1 MSRFTCLALLVYVLL
16 SACLFVPAAT
26 AQAPVLQVSGPQP
39 AAACNSSFPEA
50 CVTFLD
56 GSYTPSNQ
64 LTFQVTSSDGGAISF
79 TASAMLVEPSGVTL
93 PITFSVTPV
102 PQTTPASVT
111 VQIQVNKGADGYPT
125 GTYLG
130 YLTLTSPSAS
140 NSPLNFPIQLTVFPS
155 PAAFLVSSPDFSK
168 GTELDFGTVA
178 AAKMNLSVQVTDT
191 SSPVPSF
198 SVTTSTTDGNHWLS
212 AQGTNNGASCSTPPC
227 QLSISVNPTGLPAS
241 KYYAGFV
248 TLAPNDG
255 TGGAVV
261 TVTMTAAVNYTLT
274 VSDVGQGLVTSSDGG
289 INCVNGSGACS
300 TSYASGTMVTLNA
313 TPATGWSFQG
323 WSGACSGSGSRC
335 QVTMNSNLA
344 STATFAQAQPANY
357 TLMVSDVGQGTITST
372 DGSINCISGS
382 GACSASYSSGTNV
395 TLNATAATGWSF
407 QGWSGACTGIESV
420 CQVTMNSNLSPNA
433 TFKQA
438 ANYTLTVSEA
448 GQGTVTST
456 DGSISCISGSGAC
469 SASYSSGTNVTLNA
483 TAATGWSFQGW
494 SGACTGIGSVCQV
507 TMNSN
512 LSPNATFKQAA
523 NYTLTVS
530 EAGQGTVTSTDG
542 SISCI
547 SGSGACSASY
557 PSGTVVPLNA
567 TAASGWSFQGWS
579 GACTG
584 IGSVCQVTMNSNLSP
599 NATFKQNV
607 INPTQGPL
615 LFVTM
620 PPCRVVDTRDNT
632 KPEGFGPPS
641 FSVGTT
647 RSFTIPSGPCNGIPA
662 NAQAYALNVTVV
674 PNGPLEYITVWPT
687 GQSQPNASTLNSFD
701 GEVKANAAIVAAG
714 TGAAISVYATNDTDV
729 VLDINGYFVPN
740 TEANALAFYPLAPCR
755 VVDTRPGAASTI
767 ATGRL
772 AASSITTLPILSSN
786 CNVPAT
792 AQAYSLNFTLVPPE
806 TPVAYLTVWPT
817 GEAQPFVSTLND
829 PTGTVEANAGI
840 VPAGSGGSIDVY
852 VTDATDLVVD
862 INGYFAPAAE
872 GGLSLYT
879 LAPCRVLDTRNPVG
893 TPPFQGAINVDVI
906 RSGCIATNA
915 AQAYVF
921 NATVVPG
928 GPLALLNIVAGRKR
942 ATIGIDAERVHGPGD
957 QQHGDRAHEKYGDQ
971 RVHQQQHVFDPGPVR
986 LLRAV
991 TPRTAPLSQPRRRD
1005 AQGDPITCLESTS
1018 RLASPLIGAM
1028 NSALMSFANTRCV
1041 FRQFHGCLVLP

>member
-1 MSRFTCLALLVYVLL
+1 MFNYSVAANVG
-16 SACLFVPAAT
+16 PAQT
-26 AQAPVLQVSGPQP
+26 ITV
-39 AAACNSSFPEA
+39 
-50 CVTFLD
+50 
-56 GSYTPSNQ
+56 
-64 LTFQVTSSDGGAISF
+64 SF
-79 TASAMLVEPSGVTL
+79 T
-93 PITFSVTPV
+93 
-102 PQTTPASVT
+102 Q
-111 VQIQVNKGADGYPT
+111 
-125 GTYLG
+125 
-130 YLTLTSPSAS
+130 
-140 NSPLNFPIQLTVFPS
+140 PS
-155 PAAFLVSSPDFSK
+155 PATFTIYQAGS
-168 GTELDFGTVA
+168 A
-178 AAKMNLSVQVTDT
+178 APMNE
-191 SSPVPSF
+191 
-198 SVTTSTTDGNHWLS
+198 
-212 AQGTNNGASCSTPPC
+212 
-227 QLSISVNPTGLPAS
+227 
-241 KYYAGFV
+241 
-248 TLAPNDG
+248 
-255 TGGAVV
+255 
-261 TVTMTAAVNYTLT
+261 TMT
-274 VSDVGQGLVTSSDGG
+274 VSE
-289 INCVNGSGACS
+289 
-300 TSYASGTMVTLNA
+300 
-313 TPATGWSFQG
+313 
-323 WSGACSGSGSRC
+323 
-335 QVTMNSNLA
+335 
-344 STATFAQAQPANY
+344 
-357 TLMVSDVGQGTITST
+357 VGQGTVTSM
-372 DGSINCISGS
+372 DGSINCISGG
-382 GACSASYSSGTNV
+382 GACSANYPSGTVV

-407 QGWSGACTGIESV
+407 QGWSGACSGSGSG
-420 CQVTMNSNLSPNA
+420 CQVTMNSNLSSTA
-433 TFKQA
+433 TFTQVQT
-438 ANYTLTVSEA
+438 ANETLTLSEV
-448 GQGTVTST
+448 GQGTVTSM
-456 DGSISCISGSGAC
+456 DGSINCISGGGAC
-469 SASYSSGTNVTLNA
+469 SANYPSGTVVTLNA

-494 SGACTGIGSVCQV
+494 SGACSGSGSGCQV

-512 LSPNATFKQAA
+512 LSSTATFTQQTAPVITSLMPSTIPAASGSFPLIVSGTGFVPGAVVYFEEVPLATAFISGTQLLAQVPPGQEAGTSISLSVRQLSVASPPASSSVVASELVVNSNMVDMEAVTTPQTNNMSVQVTDFGGVEGFGVAATTADMPCTNVPSSSSSCNWLSTTASNGLTTPSQLSITVNPAGLAVGLHSGGITISPNDGSGGQYVGVTLSTTPVGTIQVNATLNGSPWNGMVNYQVTGPSIWNEPMVPASSQTAIAGTYMLTGVSGGPSGATLTNITYSPNQTLSGGGTTTATLNFSAA
-523 NYTLTVS
+523 TSNYTLTVS
-530 EAGQGTVTSTDG
+530 EVGPGLVTSTDG
-542 SISCI
+542 SINCI
-547 SGSGACSASY
+547 SGSGACSAIFT
-557 PSGTVVPLNA
+557 SGTIVTLNA
-567 TAASGWSFQGWS
+567 TAAGGWSFQSWG
-579 GACTG
+579 GACSG
-584 IGSVCQVTMNSNLSP
+584 SGSVCQVTMNSNLSP

-840 VPAGSGGSIDVY
+840 VPAGFGGSIDVY

-928 GPLALLNIVAGRKR
+928 GPLAFLTLWPAGSGQPLVSTLNAYTGQVTSNMAIVPTKNTEISAYTSNNTYLILDLFG
-942 ATIGIDAERVHGPGD
+942 
-957 QQHGDRAHEKYGDQ
+957 Y
-971 RVHQQQHVFDPGPVR
+971 F
-986 LLRAV
+986 
-991 TPRTAPLSQPRRRD
+991 AP
-1005 AQGDPITCLESTS
+1005 
-1018 RLASPLIGAM
+1018 
-1028 NSALMSFANTRCV
+1028 
-1041 FRQFHGCLVLP
+1041 